1 MQKLVLTM
9 ESYIE
14 VDIEQVSFS
23 VSQFGD
29 DVEVGQKLSGFL

>member
-14 VDIEQVSFS
+14 VDIEQVAFN

-29 DVEVGQKLSGFL
+29 DVEVGQKWSGFL